1 MTIATLR
8 YGDRETNYHVA
19 PTERLTTKILIHV
32 HPDGIVEVET
42 PPNREPTII
51 QAAVQKRARWIFENI
66 DSAKHARAYALPRE
80 YVGGETH
87 FYLGRRYRLLV
98 REDRTVPSSVKLVR
112 GTIEIVAPVSDR
124 AAIRRRLRQW
134 YLDRAQ
140 NYFRRRLDQIIA
152 SLDWLSVTPPMKL
165 VAMEHQWGSCSPT
178 GSIHLN
184 PALIRAPRH
193 CIDYVLLHELC
204 HLREHNHSK
213 KFYALLAR
221 HDPHWVDTKAELDRL
236 AELLLV
242 E

>member
-8 YGDRETNYHVA
+8 YGDRSTEYHVA
-19 PTERLTTKILIHV
+19 PAARLTAKILIHV
-32 HPDGIVEVET
+32 HPDGVVEVEA
-42 PPNREPTII
+42 PPNRATAVI
-51 QAAVQKRARWIFENI
+51 QAAVQKRARWIFDNL
-66 DSAKHARAYALPRE
+66 DSANDARAYALPRK

-98 REDRTVPSSVKLVR
+98 REEPSAPSSVRLLR
-112 GTIEIVAPVSDR
+112 GCIEIVAPVADR
-124 AAIRRRLRQW
+124 AAVKRRLRQW
-134 YLDRAQ
+134 YRVRAQ
-140 NYFRRRLDQIIA
+140 DYFRRRLDHITAGI
-152 SLDWLSVTPPMKL
+152 DWLSVTPPMKL
-165 VAMEHQWGSCSPT
+165 VPMEHQWGSCSPA

-213 KFYALLAR
+213 KFYGLLEK
-221 HDPHWVDTKAELDRL
+221 HNPNWVDTKAELDRM

>member
-8 YGDRETNYHVA
+8 YGDRQTEYHVA
-19 PTERLTTKILIHV
+19 PTERLTSKILIHV

-42 PPNREPTII
+42 PPNRAVTAIK
-51 QAAVQKRARWIFENI
+51 AAVQKRARWIFENL
-66 DSAKHARAYALPRE
+66 DSAKDARAYALPRE

-98 REDRTVPSSVKLVR
+98 REEPKAPSSVKLVR
-112 GTIEIVAPVSDR
+112 GCIEITAPVADK
-124 AAIRRRLRQW
+124 AAIKRRLRQW
-134 YLDRAQ
+134 YHVRAQ
-140 NYFRRRLDQIIA
+140 DYFRRRLNHITAGIN
-152 SLDWLSVTPPMKL
+152 WLSDAPPMKMMP
-165 VAMEHQWGSCSPT
+165 MEHQWGSCSPA
-178 GSIHLN
+178 GSINLN

-204 HLREHNHSK
+204 HLKEHNHSK
-213 KFYALLAR
+213 KFYALLR
-221 HDPHWVDTKAELDRL
+221 KYDPDWVATKVELDGL

>member
-8 YGDRETNYHVA
+8 YGDRETEYHVGPA
-19 PTERLTTKILIHV
+19 ERLTSKILIHV
-32 HPDGIVEVET
+32 HPDGVVEVEA
-42 PPNREPTII
+42 PPNREATTIK
-51 QAAVQKRARWIFENI
+51 AAVQKRARWIFENL
-66 DSAKHARAYALPRE
+66 DSAMDARTYALPRE

-98 REDRTVPSSVKLVR
+98 REERAAPSSVKLVR
-112 GTIEIVAPVSDR
+112 GCIEITAPVADQ
-124 AAIRRRLRQW
+124 AAIKRRLRNW
-134 YLDRAQ
+134 YRVRAQ
-140 NYFRRRLDQIIA
+140 DYFRRRLDHIA
-152 SLDWLSVTPPMKL
+152 TGLDWLTDAPPMKM
-165 VAMEHQWGSCSPT
+165 VAMEHQWGSCSPA
-178 GSIHLN
+178 GSINLN

-213 KFYALLAR
+213 KFYALLQR
-221 HDPHWVDTKAELDRL
+221 HNPNWVTIKAELDRL

>member
-8 YGDRETNYHVA
+8 YGDRETEYSVA
-19 PTERLTTKILIHV
+19 TAARLTSKIFIHV
-32 HPDGIVEVET
+32 HPDGVVEVEA
-42 PPNREPTII
+42 PPNREANSIR
-51 QAAVQKRARWIFENI
+51 AAVQKRARWIFENL
-66 DSAKHARAYALPRE
+66 DSAKEARAYALPRE

-98 REDRTVPSSVKLVR
+98 REECAVPSSVKLVR
-112 GTIEIVAPVSDR
+112 GCIEITAPVADR
-124 AAIRRRLRQW
+124 AAIKRRLRNW
-134 YLDRAQ
+134 YRLRAKD
-140 NYFRRRLDQIIA
+140 YFQRRLDHIVAGIN
-152 SLDWLSVTPPMKL
+152 WLTDTPPLKL
-165 VAMEHQWGSCSPT
+165 VPMEFQWGSCSPS

-213 KFYALLAR
+213 KFYALLHKHNPDWAN
-221 HDPHWVDTKAELDRL
+221 TKAELDRL

>member
-8 YGDRETNYHVA
+8 YGDRSTEYHVA
-19 PTERLTTKILIHV
+19 PAARLTSKILIHV
-32 HPDGIVEVET
+32 HPDGVVEVEA
-42 PPNREPTII
+42 PPNRAIAVI
-51 QAAVQKRARWIFENI
+51 QAAVQKRARWIFDNL
-66 DSAKHARAYALPRE
+66 DSANDARTYALPRE

-98 REDRTVPSSVKLVR
+98 REERSAPSSVRLLR
-112 GTIEIVAPVSDR
+112 GCIEIVAPVADR
-124 AAIRRRLRQW
+124 AAVKRRLRQW
-134 YLDRAQ
+134 YRVRAQ
-140 NYFRRRLDQIIA
+140 DYFRRRLDHITADI
-152 SLDWLSVTPPMKL
+152 DWLSVTPPMKL
-165 VAMEHQWGSCSPT
+165 VPMEHQWGSCSPA

-213 KFYALLAR
+213 KFYALLEK
-221 HDPHWVDTKAELDRL
+221 HNPNWVDTKAELDRM